1 MNDNLTIDLLSKRLD
16 LINDKCLK
24 KISKIEKNFNELK
37 DTFYELT
44 KQNENNKKIID
55 NNDTNKNYDDD
66 NNINAQLSSLLT
78 QLLSEERNNNINYIN
93 SCLNKYN
100 LNQSILNYNEQN
112 SMKEYVEIFENE
124 LKQIITKID
133 EKIEN
138 IKMEKTNNIQV
149 INIEMNNEINNLI
162 KKMND
167 TSLDLILSNSD
178 KANAIQ
184 DIINIYLN
192 KFKVSKSEFDEFEDK
207 ITKLIS
213 ELLDKV
219 ILLRKGQ

>member
-1 MNDNLTIDLLSKRLD
+1 MNENFSIDYLTKRLD
-16 LINDKCLK
+16 FINDKCLNKLK
-24 KISKIEKNFNELK
+24 KTENDFNNLK
-37 DTFYELT
+37 QNFYELT
-44 KQNENNKKIID
+44 KQYENKNNDNKEIKIEENND
-55 NNDTNKNYDDD
+55 FSS
-66 NNINAQLSSLLT
+66 QLNTMVT
-78 QLLSEERNNNINYIN
+78 QLLSDERNNNINYIN

-149 INIEMNNEINNLI
+149 INIEMNNETNNLI

-192 KFKVSKSEFDEFEDK
+192 KF
-207 ITKLIS
+207 
-213 ELLDKV
+213 
-219 ILLRKGQ
+219 